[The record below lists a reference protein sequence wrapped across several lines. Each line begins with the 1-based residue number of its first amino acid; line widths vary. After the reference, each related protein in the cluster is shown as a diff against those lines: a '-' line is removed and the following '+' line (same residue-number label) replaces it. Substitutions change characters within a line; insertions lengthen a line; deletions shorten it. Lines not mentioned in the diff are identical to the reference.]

1 MTAPLHLLHVED
13 PAAQPA
19 TLDIDSPLG
28 PMRLAAFDAGLCGVW
43 FVDQGDAG
51 AVGRAQHSAAE
62 ARVLA
67 RTREQLAEWY
77 AGERQVFDLPL
88 APQGTPFQRQV
99 WEGLLTLPFGTTTT
113 YGDLAHR
120 IGRPRSVRP
129 LALALGRNPIS
140 IIVPC
145 HRVIG
150 WNTALTGFGG
160 GLKRKRALL
169 IHEGNRYPG
178 HAARTRRICDGQQ
191 ELALDASATSLAWAT
206 YLQAQNEPDPRRA
219 ESDTPAR

>member
-1 MTAPLHLLHVED
+1 MTALLPLLQAQD

-43 FVDQGDAG
+43 FVDQSDAA
-51 AVGRAQHSAAE
+51 AVGRAAHSAAE

-67 RTREQLAEWY
+67 QTREQLAAWY
-77 AGERQVFDLPL
+77 AGERQSFDLPL

-178 HAARTRRICDGQQ
+178 HAARTRRICDGQH
-191 ELALDASATSLAWAT
+191 ELALDESAASLAWAT
-206 YLQAQNEPDPRRA
+206 YMQAQNEPEPRRT
-219 ESDTPAR
+219 ESDKPPR

>member
-1 MTAPLHLLHVED
+1 MTAPLPLLRVED

-28 PMRLAAFDAGLCGVW
+28 PMRLAASDAGLCGVW
-43 FVDQGDAG
+43 FVDQSDA
-51 AVGRAQHSAAE
+51 AAIGRAEHSAAE
-62 ARVLA
+62 ASVLA

-77 AGERQVFDLPL
+77 AGERQAFDLPL
-88 APQGTPFQRQV
+88 APVGTPFQRLV
-99 WEGLLTLPFGTTTT
+99 WEGLLSLPFGTTTT

-191 ELALDASATSLAWAT
+191 ELALVESAASLAWAT
-206 YLQAQNEPDPRRA
+206 YLQAENEPAPRA
-219 ESDTPAR
+219 AGSDTPRR